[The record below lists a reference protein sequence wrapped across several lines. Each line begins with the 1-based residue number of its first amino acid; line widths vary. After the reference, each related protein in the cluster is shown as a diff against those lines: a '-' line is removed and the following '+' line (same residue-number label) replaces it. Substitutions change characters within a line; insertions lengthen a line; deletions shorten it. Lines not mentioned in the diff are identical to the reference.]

1 LKDSLPISCG
11 VPQGSILGPLLFLI
25 YVNDIYKA
33 SDILNEV
40 MFADDTNLF
49 LSHKNIDTLFTNMNA
64 ELHKIANWF
73 KSNKLSLNIKKTK
86 WSLFHRSAKKR
97 FLPESLPKLY
107 IDNINIQRDRVT
119 KFLGVYVDENLS
131 WKYHI
136 DTISNKV
143 SKSIGILYKARE
155 ILDKRS
161 LKQLYFAFVN
171 SYINYANIV
180 WASTSKSKLERIYR
194 QQKHSA
200 RLINFK
206 DRYTH
211 AKPLLEDMKALN
223 VYELNVFNILCFMY
237 KCRYNLSP
245 YVFRDIY
252 KLKPINKYTLR
263 RNQSLLEPKCRTNF
277 DQFSITYRGP
287 YLWNKIVLG
296 NFQFSD
302 EPSLPFFRS
311 SLKKLIFSLENIVTY
326 F

>member
-1 LKDSLPISCG
+1 
-11 VPQGSILGPLLFLI
+11 
-25 YVNDIYKA
+25 
-33 SDILNEV
+33 

-49 LSHKNIDTLFTNMNA
+49 LSNKNIDTLFTAMNT

-86 WSLFHRSAKKR
+86 WSLFHQSGKKR

-119 KFLGVYVDENLS
+119 KFLGVYIDENLT
-131 WKYHI
+131 WKHHI

-161 LKQLYFAFVN
+161 LKQLYFSFIN

-180 WASTSKSKLERIYR
+180 WASTCKSKLQRLYR

-200 RLINFK
+200 RLIHFK
-206 DRYTH
+206 DRFTH

-237 KCRYNLSP
+237 KCKYNLSP
-245 YVFRDIY
+245 NVFKDIY
-252 KLKPINKYTLR
+252 KLKPNNKYILR
-263 RNQSLLEPKCRTNF
+263 RF
-277 DQFSITYRGP
+277 
-287 YLWNKIVLG
+287 
-296 NFQFSD
+296 
-302 EPSLPFFRS
+302 
-311 SLKKLIFSLENIVTY
+311 
-326 F
+326 